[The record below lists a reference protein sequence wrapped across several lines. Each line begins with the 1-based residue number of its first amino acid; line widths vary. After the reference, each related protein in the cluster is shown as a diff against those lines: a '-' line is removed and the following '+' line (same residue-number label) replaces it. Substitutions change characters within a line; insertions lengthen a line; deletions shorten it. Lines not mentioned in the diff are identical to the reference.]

1 MIVNKNPWPKLI
13 IKHLIY
19 LAVAFSIGAIF
30 GFGQLALIVV
40 LSIILIYMLSKMYL
54 LDAWLRN
61 SRMINPP
68 ETTGIWGDILDQIYN
83 LRRRDKKR
91 SQTLSN
97 IVKRFES
104 SAMALPD
111 GVIGIDAEGEMEW
124 WNDTAAQLLGL
135 KRKQDKGQ
143 RIDNLIRTPE
153 FVEFYKKTDHEKPIH
168 VPSPVVPEVI
178 LEIRVVDYGLTE
190 QIIIVR
196 DISEALR
203 IQQMRKDFVANV
215 SHELR
220 TPLTVLNGTTEILDD
235 AKLSLPAHM
244 VKPVELMAQQTKRM
258 MSIVNDLLTLS
269 RLESGS
275 NKSSFE
281 DIDVKNLIDSIEA
294 EAIALS
300 GDAKHEIVTEIDSD
314 IKFSGNLAEI
324 TSCFTNL
331 VSNAVRYTPEKGKV
345 IIRWR
350 NHAGNPC
357 FEVED
362 SGVGIAP
369 EHIARLT
376 ERFYRVDAGRSRD
389 TGGTGLGLSIVKRI
403 LIRHNANLEIE
414 SNEGSGSTFRCC
426 FNIS

>member
-19 LAVAFSIGAIF
+19 LTLAFTIGAIF
-30 GFGQLALIVV
+30 GFGQLVLIIG

-68 ETTGIWGDILDQIYN
+68 ETSGVWGDILDQIYN

-153 FVEFYKKTDHEKPIH
+153 FVEFYKKTNHDKPIH
-168 VPSPVVPEVI
+168 VPSPVTSEII

-196 DISEALR
+196 NISEALR

-235 AKLSLPAHM
+235 SKHSLPAHL
-244 VKPVELMAQQTKRM
+244 VRPVELMAQQTKRM

-269 RLESGS
+269 KLESGS
-275 NKSSFE
+275 GKSSFE
-281 DIDVKNLIDSIEA
+281 EINIKTLIDAIEA

-300 GDAKHEIVTEIDSD
+300 GDAKHEIITQIDTNNQF
-314 IKFSGNLAEI
+314 KGNLAEI

-345 IIRWR
+345 IIRWYS
-350 NHAGNPC
+350 NSGDPC
-357 FEVED
+357 FEVQD
-362 SGVGIAP
+362 SGVGIAQ
-369 EHIARLT
+369 EHITRLT

-403 LIRHNANLEIE
+403 LIRHNAKLEIE
-414 SNEGSGSTFRCC
+414 SEEGAGSTFRCR